1 MRTLVSKKLR
11 TLMNLVTLEAP
22 AARVSLT
29 GEALELLDATLRV
42 VSASHGLQVV
52 ADHLV
57 EALAQSFRLL
67 AGSGDQL
74 LVDGEG
80 DVHGHSIRGHILCV
94 NLRCSLNRRGSKSF
108 RSRSWPGDSIQA
120 WELPHSSQS
129 QA

>member
-80 DVHGHSIRGHILCV
+80 DVRGHSIRGHILCV
-94 NLRCSLNRRGSKSF
+94 NLRCSGNRRVNRFG
-108 RSRSWPGDSIQA
+108 RGPWRGDSIQVVG
-120 WELPHSSQS
+120 LSHSSQI

>member
-11 TLMNLVTLEAP
+11 TLMNLIAIEAP
-22 AARVSLT
+22 ATRVSLS
-29 GEALELLDATLRV
+29 GEALELLDAALRV
-42 VSASHGLQVV
+42 VSASHGLQIV

-80 DVHGHSIRGHILCV
+80 DVHTHSICVHILCV
-94 NLRCSLNRRGSKSF
+94 NSSVPSRG
-108 RSRSWPGDSIQA
+108 G
-120 WELPHSSQS
+120 HTT
-129 QA
+129 